1 MSAARDI
8 LSDTLLHPGRA
19 QAFDQALDRAS
30 TTGRLPNDEELAALV
45 GMARAL
51 PDTLAAATPDGPR
64 PEFRAALRERLLVA
78 AAEQPAAPVTVRRRR
93 AVAAVRPARRGLP
106 RGARIGAGALA
117 LALVGGVAT
126 AAASNNALPGDALY
140 GLKRG
145 IERVHLGLMQDD
157 ASRGQEQLAEAQT
170 RLVELR
176 HLLSGSHAAEPETTD
191 LARDTFADLQSSA
204 TSGAAAL
211 VRAYDVVG
219 STIPLRELD
228 ADLSSLSEGLRDV
241 TPLLP
246 ADLRGPARTLAER
259 LASVD
264 ARVHDMLATCASP
277 CDTIPRTGASSTLP
291 RITLPFD
298 GLAQLSG
305 ATRQPSSAGG
315 GPGGGPGGGRGLPA
329 VGVVTS
335 GATAMPTAGA
345 GTPLPGL
352 PGAARPDAQGASGA
366 RGSQQ
371 LPLPVGVVT
380 SGGTSAGGLVSSGV
394 GAVTSAGGGVLTSA
408 GGAVSSAVGAATS
421 PVGAV
426 TSPGAVVSSVGG
438 AVTSAGGVVSSG
450 VGAVTSGAGQLTSGV
465 GDLLTGGA
473 SSPAGGVSL
482 GTGLPRLP

>member
-1 MSAARDI
+1 MSAARDL

-51 PDTLAAATPDGPR
+51 PESLAAATPDGPR

-93 AVAAVRPARRGLP
+93 AVAPVRPARRGLP

-145 IERVHLGLMQDD
+145 IERMHLGLMQDD

-176 HLLSGSHAAEPETTD
+176 HLLSGSQAAEPETTE

-305 ATRQPSSAGG
+305 TTRQPSGVGG
-315 GPGGGPGGGRGLPA
+315 GTGGGAGGLPA

-352 PGAARPDAQGASGA
+352 PGAARSDAQGASGA

-380 SGGTSAGGLVSSGV
+380 SGVTSAGGLVSSGV

-426 TSPGAVVSSVGG
+426 TSPGAVVSSIGG

-473 SSPAGGVSL
+473 SSPTGGVSF